1 MSTYLVCISDIP
13 GEATSQVIGATTYT
27 TPIEC
32 SSMQHGIDLPVVA
45 KTAGRA
51 AGYSMHGAIAFRHA
65 LDKATPKL
73 RQAAAK
79 GTVLGEVTILHMEVE
94 GAATVVSETIRLG
107 KTTVASVGMETPIV
121 VDRESGDL
129 KPAGL
134 PYEMFEL
141 DYEEIVWERRY
152 VAPPAADGTAST
164 ANTITGGW
172 DTDNQTLIT
181 TIPAV
186 TADP

>member
-13 GEATSQVIGATTYT
+13 GEGTSQTIGATTYT

-32 SSMQHGIDLPVVA
+32 SMMQHGIDLPVVA

-94 GAATVVSETIRLG
+94 GAASVVSETIRLG
-107 KTTVASVGMETPIV
+107 KTTVASVGMETATV
-121 VDRESGDL
+121 VDSESGDL
-129 KPAGL
+129 KPAAL
-134 PYEMFEL
+134 PYEVFEL

-152 VAPPAADGTAST
+152 VAPVAAGTAAT
-164 ANTITGGW
+164 ASTITGGW
-172 DTDNQTLIT
+172 DTSNQELLT
-181 TIPAV
+181 TIPEI

>member
-1 MSTYLVCISDIP
+1 
-13 GEATSQVIGATTYT
+13 
-27 TPIEC
+27 
-32 SSMQHGIDLPVVA
+32 MQHGIDLPVVA

-94 GAATVVSETIRLG
+94 GAASVVSETIRLG
-107 KTTVASVGMETPIV
+107 KTTVASVGMETATV
-121 VDRESGDL
+121 VDSESGDL
-129 KPAGL
+129 KPAAL
-134 PYEMFEL
+134 PYEVFEL

-152 VAPPAADGTAST
+152 VAPVAEGSTAATAS
-164 ANTITGGW
+164 TITGGW
-172 DTDNQTLIT
+172 DTSNQALIT

>member
-13 GEATSQVIGATTYT
+13 GEGTSQVIGATTYT

-45 KTAGRA
+45 KTASRA
-51 AGYSMHGAIAFRHA
+51 AGYSMHGSIAFRHA

-79 GTVLGEVTILHMEVE
+79 GTVLDEVTILHMEVE
-94 GAATVVSETIRLG
+94 GAASVVSETIRLG

-152 VAPPAADGTAST
+152 VAPVAEGTVATAS
-164 ANTITGGW
+164 TITGGW